1 VKKRVIE
8 AKLVIEDIRSG
19 SSDLELMEKY
29 KLSSKG
35 LQSLFKKL
43 GDAGLLKHLNASEV
57 IRDIRSRMSDMDLMK
72 IHGLSEKGLAALFVE
87 VERSRLL
94 PTPVEEDTMPTKIV
108 IHVPQIV
115 NDIRSDIGRTELM
128 RKYHLTPRALR
139 RLSMKLVSSGALG
152 WKDVYGNICSKVD
165 ELVPEKLRASKRH
178 RLDFEAPI
186 YEMKNPGVGG
196 TIRDVN
202 EHGIGV
208 KGIKAEVG
216 EAKTLVIGGDEFGE
230 YASFA
235 LDAECRW
242 VTRDPTGEYLTGF
255 EISNISIGSM
265 GELQLLIEMV
275 KLPERV

>member
-1 VKKRVIE
+1 M
-8 AKLVIEDIRSG
+8 A
-19 SSDLELMEKY
+19 KY

-57 IRDIRSRMSDMDLMK
+57 IRDIRSGMSDMELMK
-72 IHGLSEKGLAALFVE
+72 RHGLSEKGLAALFVE

-94 PTPVEEDTMPTKIV
+94 QTPVEEDTMPTKIV

-178 RLDFEAPI
+178 RAGLHEAPI

-230 YASFA
+230 YAYF
-235 LDAECRW
+235 R
-242 VTRDPTGEYLTGF
+242 
-255 EISNISIGSM
+255 IGRHSA
-265 GELQLLIEMV
+265 GG
-275 KLPERV
+275 